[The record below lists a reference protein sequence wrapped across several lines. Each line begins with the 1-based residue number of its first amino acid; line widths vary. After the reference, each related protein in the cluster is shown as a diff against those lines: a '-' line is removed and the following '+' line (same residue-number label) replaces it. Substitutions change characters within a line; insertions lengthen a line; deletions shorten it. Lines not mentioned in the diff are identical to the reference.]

1 MQDIFLHR
9 QPIND
14 GVDWRVGRSMFLLIT
29 DKDFVSVMFEGSHI
43 LCKIYSYIDI
53 RQPINDG
60 VDGRGWVVGGSVL
73 VLITD
78 KGRGRIATCQQ
89 AI

>member
-60 VDGRGWVVGGSVL
+60 VDGRGVGSRWICVS
-73 VLITD
+73 ID
-78 KGRGRIATCQQ
+78 YR
-89 AI
+89 